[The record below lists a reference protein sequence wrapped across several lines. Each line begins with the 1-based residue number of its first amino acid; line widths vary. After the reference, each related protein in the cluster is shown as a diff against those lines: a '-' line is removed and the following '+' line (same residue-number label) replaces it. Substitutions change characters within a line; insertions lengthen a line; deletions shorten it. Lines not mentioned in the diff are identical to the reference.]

1 MAMYKKFSRFM
12 TYRRFYVWRARYNY
26 VVRSINGWTLVYA
39 LLVLGL
45 VYSCWVIWK
54 ISNPPVPRVHPEAAK
69 VQVRLIR
76 EQSMHRVAVALHGG
90 GKPGQDYSTADEV
103 RAATLRAM
111 RARELYLGEESKQL
125 QADMLA
131 DISDYIRATG
141 VCAPFICWHVKESI
155 AQLQRA
161 GQRTAALDEALRP
174 MLNLPSG
181 ALPPL
186 DGGLDRLQNSWSDP
200 FQDVV
205 FHGWMLS
212 DMQVLHERM
221 MKEYPQ
227 REPMPWLSRLM
238 DKPLDPRYAM

>member
-1 MAMYKKFSRFM
+1 MYSRFSRFL

-26 VVRSINGWTLVYA
+26 VMRSINGWTWVYA
-39 LLVLGL
+39 LLFLGL
-45 VYSCWVIWK
+45 VYSCWIIWK
-54 ISNPPVPRVHPEAAK
+54 LSDPPVPRVHPEAAK
-69 VQVRLIR
+69 MQVRMIR
-76 EQSMHRVAVALHGG
+76 EQSMHRVAVAHYGVSH
-90 GKPGQDYSTADEV
+90 PGQDFTSADEV
-103 RAATLRAM
+103 RAATLRAL

-141 VCAPFICWHVKESI
+141 VCAPFICWHVKESV
-155 AQLQRA
+155 AQLRRA
-161 GQRTAALDEALRP
+161 GERTARLDAALRP
-174 MLNLPSG
+174 MLHLPDG

-186 DGGLDRLQNSWSDP
+186 EGDLNRLQNSWSDS
-200 FQDVV
+200 FHDVV

-212 DMQVLHERM
+212 DIQVLHERM
-221 MKEYPQ
+221 MEEYPR